1 MTQVRESETSRGES
15 SKCRRNSMMDAA
27 MTYAVV
33 NKKYV
38 YNLASLL
45 LFFQATRSSPHQ
57 LLLLASDFCAILAFL
72 PLCLRLSKAL
82 TNIIR
87 S

>member
-1 MTQVRESETSRGES
+1 
-15 SKCRRNSMMDAA
+15 MMDAA
-27 MTYAVV
+27 MTYSVV

-38 YNLASLL
+38 YNLAS